1 LIPLRSDSLRWQYEC
16 GREELPQCKRE
27 KFLPVP
33 KNQLQI
39 HMQGMLSP
47 PTAKNRNSFDR
58 ELSLSSKQGD
68 KMWAKIRSK
77 RESKGMV
84 LYVCL
89 A

>member
-1 LIPLRSDSLRWQYEC
+1 MWKGGASSVQEGEISTSTPKTSFKYTCSGCFLLPLQ
-16 GREELPQCKRE
+16 
-27 KFLPVP
+27 
-33 KNQLQI
+33 
-39 HMQGMLSP
+39 
-47 PTAKNRNSFDR
+47 KNRNSFDR
-58 ELSLSSKQGD
+58 VLSLSSKQGD

>member
-1 LIPLRSDSLRWQYEC
+1 MWKGGASSVQEGEISTSTPKTSFKYTC
-16 GREELPQCKRE
+16 GGL
-27 KFLPVP
+27 
-33 KNQLQI
+33 
-39 HMQGMLSP
+39 LSP

>member
-1 LIPLRSDSLRWQYEC
+1 MNVEGRSFLSARGRNFYQYS
-16 GREELPQCKRE
+16 
-27 KFLPVP
+27 

-39 HMQGMLSP
+39 HMWGMLFP
-47 PTAKNRNSFDR
+47 PTAKNGKSFDR

-68 KMWAKIRSK
+68 KTWAKIRSK